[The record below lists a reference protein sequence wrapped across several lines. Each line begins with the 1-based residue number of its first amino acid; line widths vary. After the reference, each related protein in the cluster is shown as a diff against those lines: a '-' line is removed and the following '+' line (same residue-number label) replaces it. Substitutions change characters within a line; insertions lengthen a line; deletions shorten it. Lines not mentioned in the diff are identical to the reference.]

1 MTSFLEV
8 LAHEDNNDALKVRQ
22 ASVTAKIRSD
32 AQFRAWIEG
41 ASSPNDQLER
51 LAFVQDEIT
60 GIAHVA
66 ADEFGVDGGAIARS
80 VVNSYRPTV
89 SNTHE
94 ASIHEAR
101 LPRMCP
107 YHKDVVNISL
117 AQGDPK
123 AGFEAMSQHW
133 GGPRHCEGDG
143 YKGESCKFKP
153 QMTTQSFWDERKD
166 ELEQKRQQ
174 RAEREQAEAEQQAVE
189 EQVEEAPV
197 EEPEAREPVE
207 ETPESEGAEVIDFPS
222 PGGGVGS
229 EAAPEPMSMAASTAG
244 FQSTSM
250 GAGNDPTQWMTQR
263 VAELTRSGIEPVAAW
278 KQALED
284 YQNQHGQTVPYPAF
298 QGLMNEH
305 FPRGGKV
312 ATEVTGLGGPSPK
325 MDKRK
330 WTPQTVGEPEL
341 EGSESRFPTKRKD
354 IVQAVRPSDEPGKNN
369 LKEIGENKTEHQDVT
384 REGGPAKTD
393 QGGTWS
399 EGPRSAVSAKLP
411 DDVDKNPIRALMTGE
426 YDGFLPQ
433 NVVQQAVAAHRGR

>member
-207 ETPESEGAEVIDFPS
+207 ETPESEGAEVIPFPTQ
-222 PGGGVGS
+222 G
-229 EAAPEPMSMAASTAG
+229 EPVAQEERAMPMAASVT
-244 FQSTSM
+244 
-250 GAGNDPTQWMTQR
+250 
-263 VAELTRSGIEPVAAW
+263 
-278 KQALED
+278 
-284 YQNQHGQTVPYPAF
+284 
-298 QGLMNEH
+298 
-305 FPRGGKV
+305 
-312 ATEVTGLGGPSPK
+312 ATETTGLGGPSPK

-354 IVQAVRPSDEPGKNN
+354 IVQAVRPSDEPGENN